1 MEMTEEAD
9 GLCVF
14 DILPAVLLN
23 DVVSLIVECP
33 SPFWCD
39 EHISAAAVC
48 LFAFDSA
55 LSQRNSLVY
64 LPPFLCDLFCCK
76 LLYTFFIFLRKLK
89 FMRKHLVEVTDYAYL
104 PPLSVIK
111 R

>member
-55 LSQRNSLVY
+55 LSQRNFLVY
-64 LPPFLCDLFCCK
+64 LPPLCDLFCCK
-76 LLYTFFIFLRKLK
+76 LLYTFFIFYFFKETQIYEKTLG
-89 FMRKHLVEVTDYAYL
+89 
-104 PPLSVIK
+104 
-111 R
+111 